1 MGEEDKQEE
10 EEEERGA
17 GALSSDGHTLFL
29 INKPPRGFQSNFP
42 HLKPMLP
49 SPIQGHFYFE
59 HKGKAFSS
67 AIPHLETYLPPPS
80 MRNIKCKTRAVHS

>member
-1 MGEEDKQEE
+1 MREEDKQEE
-10 EEEERGA
+10 EEEERKRSR
-17 GALSSDGHTLFL
+17 ALSSDGHTLFL
-29 INKPPRGFQSNFP
+29 INKPHGFQPNFL

-67 AIPHLETYLPPPS
+67 ALPHLETYPPPPS
-80 MRNIKCKTRAVHS
+80 MRNIKCRTRAVHS